1 MSLKELLAKVKAAL
15 AKEKGGDDEAL
26 ALLEEEHQGLIT
38 KRDELLDEVKK
49 LKAKVRS
56 FDGIDPE
63 EVKDMKERM
72 EELEEAASKGS
83 KDVEA
88 AVQRTEAKYKKEL
101 EKAQSALAAE
111 HKVTT
116 QLLVENGL
124 TDALAK
130 VGVTEAGLKY
140 ARSYFA
146 PRVQIEADGEERVAR
161 IGDQKLAEA
170 VAEWAKTDEAKL
182 FIRASASTGG
192 GASGGAGGGSSAK
205 QMARAEFDKLSAD
218 DKMKFVKEGGRV
230 TDAA

>member
-1 MSLKELLAKVKAAL
+1 MKELLAKIKAAL
-15 AKEKGGDDEAL
+15 AKKEGGEEEAL
-26 ALLEEEHQGLIT
+26 ALLEENEQGIVT
-38 KRDELLDEVKK
+38 KRDELLEEVKRLKTK
-49 LKAKVRS
+49 LRT
-56 FDGIDPE
+56 FDGIDPA

-101 EKAQSALAAE
+101 EKAQAGLAAE
-111 HKVTT
+111 QKVTT

-130 VGVTEAGLKY
+130 VGVTEAGLKF
-140 ARSYFA
+140 ARAFFA
-146 PRVQIEADGEERVAR
+146 PQVQIEVDGDQRVAT
-161 IGDQKLAEA
+161 IGEKKLAEA

-182 FIRASASTGG
+182 FIRASVSTGG

-205 QMARAEFDKLSAD
+205 QMARAEFEKLSPAD
-218 DKMKFVKEGGRV
+218 QMTFVKEGGRI
-230 TDAA
+230 TNDAA